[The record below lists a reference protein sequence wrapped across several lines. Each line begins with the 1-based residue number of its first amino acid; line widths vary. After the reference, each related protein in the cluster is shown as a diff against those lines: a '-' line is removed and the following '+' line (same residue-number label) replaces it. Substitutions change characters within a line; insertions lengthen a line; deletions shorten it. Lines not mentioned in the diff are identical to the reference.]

1 MSLSSRE
8 RWMKNFVS
16 YNAISGFGIRDT
28 LASQKKVEECSF
40 FSVFWN
46 NLCKVKY
53 YLYLKP
59 LIELIKNNIDL
70 GNFLESFLIKKSIY
84 LINTGPS
91 NFLFF
96 LVFVLEVLPF
106 HLSCWICAVIYTFTV
121 FVFLVG
127 LVVRYP
133 FILDIGNLCFLL
145 VLFSEILFCFGRC
158 VYVCMYGE
166 CS

>member
-1 MSLSSRE
+1 MPYQVLVPGIHWPHKKKLRHVLSSLFSE
-8 RWMKNFVS
+8 IICVRWS
-16 YNAISGFGIRDT
+16 
-28 LASQKKVEECSF
+28 
-40 FSVFWN
+40 
-46 NLCKVKY
+46 Y

-84 LINTGPS
+84 LINMAPS

-96 LVFVLEVLPF
+96 
-106 HLSCWICAVIYTFTV
+106 SCICFGSFAISSKLLNLCKVIYTFTV

-145 VLFSEILFCFGRC
+145 VLFSELLFCFGRC

-166 CS
+166 CR